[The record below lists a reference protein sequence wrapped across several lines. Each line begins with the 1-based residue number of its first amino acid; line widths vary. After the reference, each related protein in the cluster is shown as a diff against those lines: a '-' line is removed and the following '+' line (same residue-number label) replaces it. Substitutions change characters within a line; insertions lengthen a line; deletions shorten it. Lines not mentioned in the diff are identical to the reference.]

1 VKEETLVKNIVK
13 YKKVLGGM
21 LTAMVGDYTVAED
34 LFQEVAVIMTRKRE
48 TADEDCRFVAWARQ
62 IAINV
67 VRDYRKKRARSKVR
81 ILEDAALEGIARVFE
96 ETDEPLWDLR
106 REALQRCAE
115 KLPERER
122 SLIRRRYDAEEP
134 IEALAASLSTTRG
147 AVDTMLYRIRKA
159 LHQCVEG
166 RLRKLGL
173 S

>member
-1 VKEETLVKNIVK
+1 MKEETLVKNIVK

-67 VRDYRKKRARSKVR
+67 VRDYRKKMARSKVR

-106 REALQRCAE
+106 REALQLCAE
-115 KLPERER
+115 KLPDRERE
-122 SLIRRRYDAEEP
+122 LLQRRYDQEEP
-134 IEALAASLSTTRG
+134 IEDLAASLSATRG

-159 LHQCVEG
+159 LHGCVEG